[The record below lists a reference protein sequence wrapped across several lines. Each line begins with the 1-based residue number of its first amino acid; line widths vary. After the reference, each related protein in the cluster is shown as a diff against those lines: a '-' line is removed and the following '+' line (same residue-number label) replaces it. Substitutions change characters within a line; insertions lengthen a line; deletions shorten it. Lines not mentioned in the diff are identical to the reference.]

1 MRAPASTQNK
11 ERRVFSKA
19 AAGNQHTFPQQHR
32 AVLSSRKRKNEEET
46 FASSDLLLDSKIQV
60 MLDKLSSCCSKCSNG
75 FGCLLSLFRPPSST
89 SSSIPTDESFSMEY
103 IDCRNQAV
111 QYIKRCRLYGKV
123 SNPLLS
129 DRENR
134 DNFLQEIFR
143 GCIVDEQ
150 RLSTGQIKFSMKYC
164 IPSTSDRLGAINR
177 PQVCKDTLLAVYGFT
192 EHDWRI
198 CSEAIK
204 SSDTG
209 RVSSLRHKPWTD
221 DHLPEHTFRE
231 AEDVFMNNSGEL
243 RAGIYVLKMHYYV
256 AI

>member
-1 MRAPASTQNK
+1 M
-11 ERRVFSKA
+11 
-19 AAGNQHTFPQQHR
+19 
-32 AVLSSRKRKNEEET
+32 SSRKRKNEEET
-46 FASSDLLLDSKIQV
+46 FASSDLLLNSKIQV

-75 FGCLLSLFRPPSST
+75 FGCLLSLFWPPSST
-89 SSSIPTDESFSMEY
+89 SSSIPTDESFSTEY

-164 IPSTSDRLGAINR
+164 IPSTSDRL
-177 PQVCKDTLLAVYGFT
+177 LLL
-192 EHDWRI
+192 H
-198 CSEAIK
+198 CSYSILW
-204 SSDTG
+204 
-209 RVSSLRHKPWTD
+209 SL
-221 DHLPEHTFRE
+221 LLYCCCCYYCSISFLL
-231 AEDVFMNNSGEL
+231 FL
-243 RAGIYVLKMHYYV
+243 QLKQ
-256 AI
+256 